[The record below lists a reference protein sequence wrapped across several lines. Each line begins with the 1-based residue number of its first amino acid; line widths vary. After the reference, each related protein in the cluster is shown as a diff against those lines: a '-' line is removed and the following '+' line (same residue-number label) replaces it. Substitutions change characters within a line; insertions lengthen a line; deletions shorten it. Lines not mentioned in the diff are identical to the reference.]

1 MSNREII
8 NYILDNKLKQD
19 DVIKEIEEDIT
30 MYIYNDGFDM
40 WDVNGIVGILRFKDD
55 KDLNLK
61 YEIITEEQAEKEIY
75 EKEKREKIQKLKK
88 QLIELEESD
97 K

>member
-55 KDLNLK
+55 KNLNLK

-75 EKEKREKIQKLKK
+75 EKEKREKIQRLKK